1 MEKDSDSDS
10 GIPRKCS
17 RTGPIKRMHHL
28 WWTCSTE
35 QFYHPKNEDS
45 WTKLLEEA
53 TLRQFEK
60 LLQYKDHPGVPDIYY
75 HSECRKTFCHK
86 KSLTKVK
93 KEQNFSCLGDESKEH
108 SQRRSRE
115 KPESSDRV
123 YAEVCIF
130 CDRKAKYLKGINNR
144 EKLTQSVDL
153 RADTTIRDAAI
164 RKGDTKIMAIAVR
177 ELVAAEA
184 HYHIPCYKKYT
195 VPETTVSPPR
205 VKSSSHNTDS
215 KQR

>member
-10 GIPRKCS
+10 GIPR
-17 RTGPIKRMHHL
+17 TEGPTNECIICGEHG
-28 WWTCSTE
+28 STE

-45 WTKLLEEA
+45 WTKLLEVA
-53 TLRQFEK
+53 TLRPFEK
-60 LLQYKDHPGVPDIYY
+60 LLQNKDHPGVPDICY

-93 KEQNFSCLGDESKEH
+93 KEQSSSCLGDESKEP

-115 KPESSDRV
+115 KPVSSDRV

-130 CDRKAKYLKGINNR
+130 CDGKTKYLKETNNR
-144 EKLTQSVDL
+144 PKLTQTVDL

-164 RKGDTKIMAIAVR
+164 RKGDTKIMAKAAK

-184 HYHIPCYKKYT
+184 HYHISCYKST
-195 VPETTVSPPR
+195 QF
-205 VKSSSHNTDS
+205 
-215 KQR
+215 QRQL